1 MKMNLKQTITIVI
14 LLWSVTHISPQ
25 DKNIQKKNIEIKE
38 SPITQEA
45 LLEEK
50 KKEEE
55 KKKREEEQKSIQKYY
70 AKLKN
75 PPGFYEGAFL
85 VSFMGGTTLAPSG
98 SYISHEK
105 VYDQTIQ
112 NKILTDQVN
121 QDLNPSYK
129 GYYFQPN
136 HTPGIARQFDFEYGW
151 KDKIGMGFTIMQN
164 SLEAVRQDVIPGVAS
179 YYKEYVDLVPR
190 KRTIYR
196 GNSMSFLATF
206 HPLPKTFFDPYVAFR
221 AGIVGFTGEAH
232 SGIYPDRFAY
242 SNKVNNGI
250 GGIVGLAGGLNIYF
264 GRYSGLKTEVAYY
277 NEYLK
282 SDEFSTRTLNSYQ
295 AMIGFFLNFSNI
307 QSRLEE

>member
-1 MKMNLKQTITIVI
+1 MRKITFTLFLLFLFTANQVLAQAKSAKRTSEEQTVLNAEREAAELKR
-14 LLWSVTHISPQ
+14 
-25 DKNIQKKNIEIKE
+25 K
-38 SPITQEA
+38 
-45 LLEEK
+45 
-50 KKEEE
+50 
-55 KKKREEEQKSIQKYY
+55 EEEQKLIQKYY

-112 NKILTDQVN
+112 NKIISGQVN
-121 QDLNPSYK
+121 EDVNPSYR
-129 GYYFQPN
+129 GFYFQPSYN
-136 HTPGIARQFDFEYGW
+136 PGIARQFDFEYGW
-151 KDKIGMGFTIMQN
+151 KDKIGFGFTVMQN
-164 SLEAVRQDVIPGVAS
+164 SLEAVRQDVIAGPIS
-179 YYKEYVDLVPR
+179 YNKEYVDLSPR
-190 KRTIYR
+190 KRTLYK
-196 GNSMSFLATF
+196 GNSMTFLATF

-221 AGIVGFTGEAH
+221 AGVVGFTGEAH
-232 SGIYPDRFAY
+232 SGVFPDRYAY
-242 SNKVNNGI
+242 TNKVNNGI

-264 GRYSGLKTEVAYY
+264 GRYTGLKTEVAYY

-282 SDEFSTRTLNSYQ
+282 ADQFSTRTLNSYQ